1 MMNDYNT
8 LMLSFNDLGNRT
20 LIDNS
25 NGLKILN
32 AESYDDG
39 RGMLGIQRLKYQKQK
54 QEFKN
59 VMPFGVTNYSHIA
72 LDQKLPVD
80 AQDSE
85 SHKSRLRQKKH
96 KTSAQALDDERVE
109 QKARGRPRV
118 NSTDET
124 ATDVSVY

>member
-80 AQDSE
+80 AQDGE
-85 SHKSRLRQKKH
+85 SHKSRLRQKK
-96 KTSAQALDDERVE
+96 QI
-109 QKARGRPRV
+109 GRAHV
-118 NSTDET
+118 
-124 ATDVSVY
+124 